1 MKTTTNPAPRQRAA
15 RRPLNAPFK
24 TAAAA
29 AALAAAA
36 LLGSAAGAAADEIR
50 LKDGTVVHGILA
62 GLEGD
67 ILSIT
72 PGFNADGSVKT
83 FKFKMADVLTFS
95 SNDPIFIGTGG
106 AASQSA
112 DNVAHGRVEPTP
124 GAVKIVT
131 SSGTV
136 TVPLEQVKIAYRTR
150 DDSPEAKAL
159 KEMQRKWTV
168 EFFAD
173 LRGREGTSRQ
183 LGASGGFTAVNS
195 GKNDA
200 LTLYAKYNYSR
211 SRENKE
217 KPYTKAADDG
227 VGGIDYKM
235 NLTDVWFWYA
245 RTAAGFNKIN
255 FVRFYS
261 ESAAGGGVNII
272 NQPKHKLDFRLG
284 AAFRYEAYG
293 RDDDGVQKTVVV
305 NDKVRTDVSMPALEI
320 GMNYMREWT
329 WGRFTDKIT
338 YLPGL
343 VDFDY
348 YLIHHEAVL
357 ELPVANSRSWFV
369 QIGVTN
375 DYNSRPAEGV
385 KKLDTTYFMRVVY
398 RFAS

>member
-1 MKTTTNPAPRQRAA
+1 MPPEFTCNPLSTRMKKHLIATTSAA
-15 RRPLNAPFK
+15 S
-24 TAAAA
+24 
-29 AALAAAA
+29 LAAAA
-36 LLGSAAGAAADEIR
+36 VLLGSAAGAAADEIR
-50 LKDGTVVHGILA
+50 LKDGTVVHGVLA
-62 GLEGD
+62 GLEGG

-124 GAVKIVT
+124 GAVKVIT
-131 SSGTV
+131 SAGTV
-136 TVPLEQVKIAYRTR
+136 TVPLEQVKIAYRTK

-159 KEMQRKWTV
+159 KEMQRKWTM

-183 LGASGGFTAVNS
+183 LGASGGITAVNS
-195 GKNDA
+195 GKNDT

-211 SRENKE
+211 SRENKD

-261 ESAAGGGVNII
+261 ESALGGGVNII
-272 NQPKHKLDFRLG
+272 KEPKHKLDFRLG
-284 AAFRYEAYG
+284 AAFRYESYG
-293 RDDDGVQKTVVV
+293 KDADGVQKTVTV
-305 NDKVRTDVSMPALEI
+305 NDKIRTDLSMPALEI
-320 GMNYMREWT
+320 GLNYMYEWS

-338 YLPGL
+338 FLPGL
-343 VDFDY
+343 VDFNF
-348 YLIHHEAVL
+348 YLIHHEALV
-357 ELPVANSRSWFV
+357 EFPIANTTNWFIQV
-369 QIGVTN
+369 GITN
-375 DYNSRPAEGV
+375 DFNSRPATGV
-385 KKLDTTYFMRVVY
+385 EKLDTTYFTRIVY
-398 RFAS
+398 RIK